1 MKIATTSL
9 CLALALAP
17 PAVAQAQEEVELV
30 HQAFIQ
36 AYGETPAISASSAL
50 VPSSATD
57 AAIAAGRRAV
67 AAPTDRALQAEFTER
82 LGSVIASHGTT
93 SSNILEVLFL
103 VLRESIAEM
112 QEDKKY
118 YLEKLATMNRMG
130 EALSDYLE
138 ELADASRRLGGMER
152 GTSGRSTRTVSIT
165 VRTFDP
171 VWVGSLA
178 GTSGDDSSTVC
189 DPCLTTRKATL
200 NAEQIQREQE
210 SVLGVQRRL
219 EAALQEVQTRHA
231 ELELRTNAVVRM
243 FAEVLRTADRE
254 RAEVLP

>member
-1 MKIATTSL
+1 MKVATTSL
-9 CLALALAP
+9 CLALAL
-17 PAVAQAQEEVELV
+17 PAVAQAQEELV
-30 HQAFIQ
+30 HQAFVQ
-36 AYGETPAISASSAL
+36 AYGRSPAISASSAL
-50 VPSSATD
+50 VRSPETD

-82 LGSVIASHGTT
+82 LGDVLASHGAT
-93 SSNILEVLFL
+93 SSNILEALFL

-118 YLEKLATMNRMG
+118 YLEKLDTMNRMG

-138 ELADASRRLGGMER
+138 ELADASRRLGGIER

-178 GTSGDDSSTVC
+178 GTSGDDVSFVC
-189 DPCLTTRKATL
+189 DPCLTTREATL

-219 EAALQEVQTRHA
+219 EAALQEVQMRHA
-231 ELELRTNAVVRM
+231 ELELRTDAVVRM
-243 FAEVLRTADRE
+243 LAEVLRTADGQ
-254 RAEVLP
+254 RAGGVP